1 MQIPARLYTLDVAR
15 GLAASAVVFWHWQH
29 FYFDGRSRPA
39 DFDRARQPLYGG
51 FRLLYDHGHLAVPFF
66 FLLSGFVFFWLY
78 HDRIRSRQCSVR
90 EFAILRFARLYPLHF
105 ATLILVIGL
114 QLLYAIAIGGYFVYP
129 HNDAYHFWLQ
139 TAFVSHWGFEQGE
152 SFNAPIWSVS
162 IEVGL
167 YALFFA
173 FATVPLPRLLKL
185 TAALGGAL
193 ALCHLG
199 IGGRWGPGILAF
211 FMGGLTYECLT
222 TYLGFRRRALDGLIV
237 VAAVSAWVL
246 VLMSPPAQ
254 YWLLTRKHACLV
266 FLYPLTIA
274 ALAIIEIN
282 DAAIA
287 RRIRWIGDITY
298 SSYLL
303 HFPLQLLFVI
313 ALFGLGFDVTV
324 FDSALTLIA
333 FIAILLILS
342 LLAYHHFE
350 RPAQRSLRALL
361 MPLASSQPAP
371 APTLTTR

>member
-1 MQIPARLYTLDVAR
+1 
-15 GLAASAVVFWHWQH
+15 
-29 FYFDGRSRPA
+29 
-39 DFDRARQPLYGG
+39 
-51 FRLLYDHGHLAVPFF
+51 
-66 FLLSGFVFFWLY
+66 
-78 HDRIRSRQCSVR
+78 
-90 EFAILRFARLYPLHF
+90 
-105 ATLILVIGL
+105 
-114 QLLYAIAIGGYFVYP
+114 
-129 HNDAYHFWLQ
+129 DAYHFWLQ

-254 YWLLTRKHACLV
+254 YWLLTR
-266 FLYPLTIA
+266 
-274 ALAIIEIN
+274 
-282 DAAIA
+282 
-287 RRIRWIGDITY
+287 
-298 SSYLL
+298 
-303 HFPLQLLFVI
+303 
-313 ALFGLGFDVTV
+313 
-324 FDSALTLIA
+324 
-333 FIAILLILS
+333 
-342 LLAYHHFE
+342 
-350 RPAQRSLRALL
+350 
-361 MPLASSQPAP
+361 
-371 APTLTTR
+371 